1 MFKVKSYSVIRYSF
15 AIAMAFVVL
24 LFCLFFLS
32 GIVTALFKVGVY
44 CNVQGIVSNS
54 EIVVHRNKRG
64 ARIYSMSVTAD
75 YVIEGRKYLTSKIY
89 PRGNISS
96 NFEMLMKWNYQNLL
110 DKTTVPVYY
119 NSKDPS
125 DSFIF
130 YICKFVWIAMLIC
143 CLLIVFSVVLIR
155 KSIVKIFA
163 LLQNNVKMGGVQ

>member
-64 ARIYSMSVTAD
+64 ARIYSMSCNAD
-75 YVIEGRKYLTSKIY
+75 YVVGGRKYSTAKIY

-96 NFEMLMKWNYQNLL
+96 NFEMLIKWNYQSLL
-110 DKTTVPVYY
+110 DKTMVPVYC

-130 YICKFVWIAMLIC
+130 YVCKVVWISILIS
-143 CLLIVFSVVLIR
+143 CLLIVFSLVLIC
-155 KSIVKIFA
+155 KFLVKIFA
-163 LLQNNVKMGGVQ
+163 LLQNNVNMGGEQ

>member
-64 ARIYSMSVTAD
+64 ARIYSMSVNAD

-130 YICKFVWIAMLIC
+130 YICKFIWIAMLIC

-155 KSIVKIFA
+155 KSIVKI
-163 LLQNNVKMGGVQ
+163 LRR